1 MRILQICAYLS
12 VILIQMR
19 ELRDLLYYV
28 KLGKLADGLAIQK
41 RVVVSGQ
48 WREGEGL
55 MTGSLV

>member
-1 MRILQICAYLS
+1 
-12 VILIQMR
+12 MR